1 MAEAE
6 SQHRYTANL
15 QGEVDSAALYET
27 LSKAEKNPQ
36 LAGVYARLA
45 AIESAHAEFWKRQ
58 IESLGQRV
66 PQLRPGFRTRALEW
80 LARRFGPAFVLPTV
94 NTLEQMDSGTYA
106 AQPEA
111 VAGGLPAA
119 ERSHARIIEALGRTL
134 ADRVLSGPTL
144 ARLEGRHR
152 GMGGNALRAAV
163 LGANDGLVSN
173 LSLVMGVAGADL
185 AAHAILVTGLAGLLA
200 GSCSMALGEWLSV
213 NTARESAQR
222 QIDTEADELEQV
234 PEEEEEEL
242 ALIYQAK
249 GLPEELAKTLAKQLI
264 ANKKTALDTLVREEL
279 GIDPNELGGSAWVA
293 AGTSFLLF
301 AVGAI
306 FPVAPYF
313 MLAGIPALIA
323 SLAAS
328 GVALFLIGA
337 GHLAVYRTQCLVL
350 GSAPAARRSRRRR
363 RHLRHR
369 QADRRCRDRMIRPLA

>member
-58 IESLGQRV
+58 IAALGQRV
-66 PQLRPGFRTRALEW
+66 PQLQPGFRTRALEW
-80 LARRFGPAFVLPTV
+80 LALRFGPAFVLPTV

-106 AQPEA
+106 TQPEA

-119 ERSHARIIEALGRTL
+119 ERSHARIIEALASPSPTG
-134 ADRVLSGPTL
+134 LSGPTL

-173 LSLVMGVAGADL
+173 LSLVMGVAGAEL
-185 AAHAILVTGLAGLLA
+185 APRTILVTGLAGLLA

-222 QIDTEADELEQV
+222 QIDTEASELEQI
-234 PEEEEEEL
+234 PEEEQEEL

-249 GLPEELAKTLAKQLI
+249 GLPEELAKTLAEQ
-264 ANKKTALDTLVREEL
+264 
-279 GIDPNELGGSAWVA
+279 
-293 AGTSFLLF
+293 
-301 AVGAI
+301 
-306 FPVAPYF
+306 
-313 MLAGIPALIA
+313 
-323 SLAAS
+323 
-328 GVALFLIGA
+328 
-337 GHLAVYRTQCLVL
+337 
-350 GSAPAARRSRRRR
+350 
-363 RHLRHR
+363 
-369 QADRRCRDRMIRPLA
+369 